1 MDCRLAIL
9 PAMLAAPAAAAAAA
23 AVGCAV
29 ASLSFAGVVDAVA
42 VASLSYS
49 FAYSPCASALRV
61 GRVPLPPNE
70 GGYDEAGG
78 PLWGD
83 GARRLV
89 AGPGGRVHV
98 QEQDAPALR
107 QSSTPRPS
115 SRGALLIVLA
125 AGYM

>member
-1 MDCRLAIL
+1 
-9 PAMLAAPAAAAAAA
+9 MLAAPAAAAAAA
-23 AVGCAV
+23 AAVGSAV
-29 ASLSFAGVVDAVA
+29 ASLSFAGVAVAVA

-49 FAYSPCASALRV
+49 FAYSPCASALLV

-70 GGYDEAGG
+70 GRYDEAGG
-78 PLWGD
+78 PPWGD

-115 SRGALLIVLA
+115 SRGALLIALA
-125 AGYM
+125 DG